1 MAPNPYIYPY
11 HWEGILISS
20 RSGPPYTIHQ
30 SRSHLQEMISAPNN
44 GISSFVIALESADCV
59 IGKLAIWEP
68 NTGEIGFLLHHS
80 YWGKGYMAEAFAA
93 FLQHLWSGKGRDVQI
108 LRADVDPRN
117 EASLGILK
125 KFGFVA
131 TGYKKN
137 TIETHLGWC
146 DSVYLALENPNLTDQ
161 QKRQSSIILDEI

>member
-1 MAPNPYIYPY
+1 
-11 HWEGILISS
+11 
-20 RSGPPYTIHQ
+20 
-30 SRSHLQEMISAPNN
+30 
-44 GISSFVIALESADCV
+44 
-59 IGKLAIWEP
+59 
-68 NTGEIGFLLHHS
+68 
-80 YWGKGYMAEAFAA
+80 MAETFAA
-93 FLQHLWSGKGRDVQI
+93 FLQHLWSGKGRGVKI

-146 DSVYLALENPNLTDQ
+146 DNVYLTLENPNLTDQ
-161 QKRQSSIILDEI
+161 RKRQLSIILDEI

>member
-1 MAPNPYIYPY
+1 
-11 HWEGILISS
+11 
-20 RSGPPYTIHQ
+20 
-30 SRSHLQEMISAPNN
+30 MISAPNN
-44 GISSFVIALESADCV
+44 GISSFVIALEPADCV

-68 NTGEIGFLLHHS
+68 NTGEIGFLLHRS

-146 DSVYLALENPNLTDQ
+146 DSVYLALENPNLTDHR
-161 QKRQSSIILDEI
+161 KRQLSIILDET